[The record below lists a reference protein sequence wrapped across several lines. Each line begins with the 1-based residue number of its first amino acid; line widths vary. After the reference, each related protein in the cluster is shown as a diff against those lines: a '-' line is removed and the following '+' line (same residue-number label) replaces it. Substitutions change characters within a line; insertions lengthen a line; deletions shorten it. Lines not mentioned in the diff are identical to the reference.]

1 MDDYTSNV
9 LNDSKNE
16 WSILLINYITPHIVD
31 GFRSIFNEAVRVC
44 EENDEIE
51 KYLMTYQNLLARI
64 PKWNQQMIATEH
76 ERIVKLCNCSY
87 LEDILTC
94 VHIIQLKV
102 LSCVRVGNETKKV
115 KIDIPE
121 FSVFLHNVYTNIAR
135 KLYSSIYLFEIDV
148 PPLEQQ
154 KRNREFELMV
164 QTCIMNTIRDKIPV
178 ETILR
183 QFIDETQEVEVSKV
197 EKIVEQKPLV
207 EPVAEVTQRPEIN
220 QRPELSQRPELT
232 QRPEVSQMPELTQRQ
247 EVSQLHAPRP
257 SVGPEQFS
265 MNDDMPSF
273 FDSRRPLN
281 SPSSVASGP
290 SPFNNNLN
298 DELDHFEKLAQ
309 QNTLINS
316 ATSHKV
322 GFSDNNS
329 VLTFESPPSDDA
341 ISLGDPI
348 QLNSLEFEDLDSKP
362 ESLKLEF
369 EEL

>member
-1 MDDYTSNV
+1 MDDYTSNI

-64 PKWNQQMIATEH
+64 PKWNQQMITTEH

-115 KIDIPE
+115 KIDVPE
-121 FSVFLHNVYTNIAR
+121 FSLFLHNVYTNIAR

-154 KRNREFELMV
+154 KRNREFELIV

-183 QFIDETQEVEVSKV
+183 QFIDETQEVEVTKIEKLV
-197 EKIVEQKPLV
+197 ETKPLK
-207 EPVAEVTQRPEIN
+207 EPVKE
-220 QRPELSQRPELT
+220 
-232 QRPEVSQMPELTQRQ
+232 
-247 EVSQLHAPRP
+247 P
-257 SVGPEQFS
+257 SLETSVLESSVNEKTSVNEKPI
-265 MNDDMPSF
+265 MNIPQKSFDNDMPTF
-273 FDSRRPLN
+273 FGSSQSSKSDLN
-281 SPSSVASGP
+281 SSI
-290 SPFNNNLN
+290 N
-298 DELDHFEKLAQ
+298 DFEKLTQ
-309 QNTLINS
+309 QNTLLN
-316 ATSHKV
+316 TPKV
-322 GFSDNNS
+322 EFSEKNS
-329 VLTFESPPSDDA
+329 VLTFESHKEDESEPM
-341 ISLGDPI
+341 SLGDVVP
-348 QLNSLEFEDLDSKP
+348 LNNLEFEDLESSIAP
-362 ESLKLEF
+362 ETKKSDVVNLEF

>member
-183 QFIDETQEVEVSKV
+183 QFIDETQEIEVSKV
-197 EKIVEQKPLV
+197 EKLVEQKPLV
-207 EPVAEVTQRPEIN
+207 EPAVQP
-220 QRPELSQRPELT
+220 
-232 QRPEVSQMPELTQRQ
+232 VSQPVQTSKH
-247 EVSQLHAPRP
+247 VSQ
-257 SVGPEQFS
+257 PEQASQPTVLPEQVSQPPTKHFT
-265 MNDDMPSF
+265 MDNDMPSF
-273 FDSRRPLN
+273 FDRSVKPVMN
-281 SPSSVASGP
+281 ESPMNES
-290 SPFNNNLN
+290 FLN

-309 QNTLINS
+309 QNSIINS

-322 GFSDNNS
+322 GFTNNNS
-329 VLTFESPPSDDA
+329 VLTFDSPPSDDA
-341 ISLGDPI
+341 ISLGDTI
-348 QLNSLEFEDLDSKP
+348 QLNSLDIEDLDSSKP
-362 ESLKLEF
+362 ESVKLEF

>member
-1 MDDYTSNV
+1 MDDYTSNI

-64 PKWNQQMIATEH
+64 PKWNQQMITTEH

-102 LSCVRVGNETKKV
+102 LSCVRVGNETKKI
-115 KIDIPE
+115 KINVPE
-121 FSVFLHNVYTNIAR
+121 FSLFLHNVYTNIAR

-183 QFIDETQEVEVSKV
+183 QFIDETQEVEVTKV
-197 EKIVEQKPLV
+197 EKLLETKPLKDTEEKEEVINIPKPIIKPVQQVQQQTVDNEMPTFFGSPKQPEQK
-207 EPVAEVTQRPEIN
+207 
-220 QRPELSQRPELT
+220 S
-232 QRPEVSQMPELTQRQ
+232 
-247 EVSQLHAPRP
+247 
-257 SVGPEQFS
+257 
-265 MNDDMPSF
+265 D
-273 FDSRRPLN
+273 LN
-281 SPSSVASGP
+281 SSI
-290 SPFNNNLN
+290 
-298 DELDHFEKLAQ
+298 DDFEKLTQ
-309 QNTLINS
+309 QNTLLN
-316 ATSHKV
+316 TPKV
-322 GFSDNNS
+322 EFSDKNS
-329 VLTFESPPSDDA
+329 VLTFESQNEDDSSP
-341 ISLGDPI
+341 ISLGDMVP
-348 QLNSLEFEDLDSKP
+348 LNNLEFEDLDSGSMP
-362 ESLKLEF
+362 EQKKSDAINLEF

>member
-1 MDDYTSNV
+1 MDDYTSNI

-64 PKWNQQMIATEH
+64 PKWNQQMITTEH

-115 KIDIPE
+115 KIDVPE
-121 FSVFLHNVYTNIAR
+121 FSLFLHNVYTNIAR

-183 QFIDETQEVEVSKV
+183 QFIDETQEVEVTKIEKLV
-197 EKIVEQKPLV
+197 ETKPLK
-207 EPVAEVTQRPEIN
+207 EPVLEQPVIEKSSVIVNPSIN
-220 QRPELSQRPELT
+220 EKPALIEKPI
-232 QRPEVSQMPELTQRQ
+232 
-247 EVSQLHAPRP
+247 
-257 SVGPEQFS
+257 
-265 MNDDMPSF
+265 MNIPQKSFDNDMPTF
-273 FDSRRPLN
+273 FGSSQSSKSDLN
-281 SPSSVASGP
+281 SSI
-290 SPFNNNLN
+290 
-298 DELDHFEKLAQ
+298 DDFEKLTQ
-309 QNTLINS
+309 QNTVLN
-316 ATSHKV
+316 TQKV
-322 GFSDNNS
+322 EFSEKNS
-329 VLTFESPPSDDA
+329 VLTFESQKEDDEEPM
-341 ISLGDPI
+341 SLGDVVP
-348 QLNSLEFEDLDSKP
+348 LNNLEFEDLDSTMAP
-362 ESLKLEF
+362 ESKKSDVVNLEF